1 MLPFN
6 NEKFMLFAKAGAL
19 RGHIVARHAI
29 GSFEYFQL
37 HTHELGIRHWK
48 IAAEAGNQTSLDK
61 LKAIFIPKENYLG
74 TNSSPRMNF
83 ITYIKVSTLLKMRL
97 RAGGGKNISTKVYN
111 KN

>member
-1 MLPFN
+1 MP
-6 NEKFMLFAKAGAL
+6 FAKAGTL

-61 LKAIFIPKENYLG
+61 LKAIFYTEGKLLG
-74 TNSSPRMNF
+74 NEF
-83 ITYIKVSTLLKMRL
+83 ITKDELHNIYQSCHSAQDEVKS
-97 RAGGGKNISTKVYN
+97 GGREKYLHEGLQQELSDMKC
-111 KN
+111 